1 MFRKEKCIK
10 NAKWK
15 GAGLYCSKCG
25 EPIAF
30 RYIFDKEVRV
40 VVFQAFKKYANE
52 IKKREDHK
60 EITEDGDV
68 VGTVNFCEFN
78 EFRDN
83 IRQSTRELFSVSEDE
98 GGICKDSEGEDAAGV
113 DGVCTDD
120 EVDDTYDE
128 EIFAITKEN
137 ITNDMEE

>member
-1 MFRKEKCIK
+1 M
-10 NAKWK
+10 
-15 GAGLYCSKCG
+15 
-25 EPIAF
+25 
-30 RYIFDKEVRV
+30 

-83 IRQSTRELFSVSEDE
+83 IRQSTRELFSVSEDD
-98 GGICKDSEGEDAAGV
+98 GWICEDSESEDAAGINR
-113 DGVCTDD
+113 VCTDD
-120 EVDDTYDE
+120 EVENTYGE
-128 EIFAITKEN
+128 EIIAITKEN